1 MTSPSLKINLAGLE
15 LESPILTGSG
25 TFGYGLEYLPIIDA
39 DDLGALVVTGTTW
52 EPRPGNPP
60 PRIWETPSGILN
72 AIGLENPG
80 VNVFIQKKLPQIV
93 SYDLPIIVNVAGNT
107 LDEYAQ
113 VIRELEKAPG
123 IAAYELNISCP
134 NVRQGGMAF
143 GTDGHTAAAVTMAA
157 KSVATRPIIVKLSP
171 NVTDIAA
178 IALAVEEAGA
188 DALSLVN
195 TFLGMAIDIDKRRPV
210 LGNQMGGLSGP
221 AIRPI
226 ALRMVW
232 QVSQAVTI
240 PVIGMGG
247 IDSWQAALEFIMA
260 GATAIAVGTAFFINP
275 YVAKEIRQGLLSY
288 MEREHFTSIDQLVGI
303 AWQ

>member
-1 MTSPSLKINLAGLE
+1 MEQMAT
-15 LESPILTGSG
+15 
-25 TFGYGLEYLPIIDA
+25 
-39 DDLGALVVTGTTW
+39 
-52 EPRPGNPP
+52 RP
-60 PRIWETPSGILN
+60 
-72 AIGLENPG
+72 
-80 VNVFIQKKLPQIV
+80 
-93 SYDLPIIVNVAGNT
+93 
-107 LDEYAQ
+107 
-113 VIRELEKAPG
+113 
-123 IAAYELNISCP
+123 
-134 NVRQGGMAF
+134 
-143 GTDGHTAAAVTMAA
+143 AVTMAA

-171 NVTDIAA
+171 NVTDITA

-195 TFLGMAIDIDKRRPV
+195 TFWVWPLILTSAAPYW
-210 LGNQMGGLSGP
+210 
-221 AIRPI
+221 AIRWRALRTGYWPI